1 VSTIIIGVDPGLTG
15 GIALLF
21 PAARAMFS
29 ETDEIRLFAIPVV
42 GKEIDFKTLRL
53 ALDVERPVHVFLE
66 RAQAWPKMASRAC
79 FNYGASYW
87 GVQAICAC
95 LKIPCTLVPPAKW
108 HRALIVGR
116 DGNPKMRALQTVMRL
131 FPDVDLI
138 IGKGKKPHQGVV
150 DALLIAHYGQRVLAG
165 SH

>member
-1 VSTIIIGVDPGLTG
+1 MNTVIIGVDPGLTG
-15 GIALLF
+15 GL
-21 PAARAMFS
+21 AAISS
-29 ETDEIRLFAIPVV
+29 EWHPRLAPMPTI
-42 GKEIDFKTLRL
+42 GKQIDFGQLSEWLRL
-53 ALDVERPVHVFLE
+53 YGVVSGGQVFLE
-66 RAQAWPKMASRAC
+66 RAQAFPKMGRSAC

-108 HRALIVGR
+108 HRALVVGR
-116 DGNPKMRALQTVMRL
+116 DGDPKMRALQTVMRL

-150 DALLIAHYGQRVLAG
+150 DALLIAEWGRRQMGQQQ
-165 SH
+165 